1 MRPVFLGLPANKDD
15 DKLFKEWVAG
25 CFSEIELASQ
35 DDIPVIVKSF
45 VTTNYTATRTLDAST
60 ATAAD
65 VAKVL
70 CTLINDL
77 QKRGMKRSQ

>member
-1 MRPVFLGLPANKDD
+1 MRAVFFGQPANKDD
-15 DKLFKEWVAG
+15 DKLFRDWVSTCLA
-25 CFSEIELASQ
+25 EIELASQ
-35 DDIPVIVKSF
+35 DDIPVMMKDFTV
-45 VTTNYTATRTLDAST
+45 TNYTATRSLDAST